1 MSTPDRPSPLLIA
14 LPQGLNVSGVTLW
27 ALRLVRAMAERGR
40 PAGLIL
46 HPEPEGQRPIT
57 RRMPRGVKVFD
68 LRDLP
73 PIQKCGGDLSAYIP
87 RYLHA
92 LQTMARH
99 GTVVFSPN
107 LHGDCYGVGAAMAM
121 ARPELVR
128 VVGWQHSDIAYD
140 TRMLAHYAPMIH
152 RFVGVSDVIERTL
165 KSELGSRAG
174 DVVNI
179 PYGVETPEE
188 PLTRT
193 PLKGRPIRLLY
204 TGRIEHEQKR
214 IGALIAMSDALA
226 SQGIDHRLTLLGDGP
241 AAAEI
246 DKAIERRPEIR
257 RIRPGGHGTVRRYL
271 ASHDA
276 FVLASRYEGLSVSM
290 LEAMAHGCV
299 PIVTGVRSG
308 AAQAISDGDNGLL
321 ADAGENDDETTTG
334 RAMAE
339 EVRRM
344 LDSSAPR
351 LSERAWLTAREK
363 YSIELHADRAG
374 KLFDRIAAEPA
385 RAWPATRPCAF
396 SAGAGSQAAS
406 GSVPE
411 EGPKLLRELLNTLK
425 GERVVLHG
433 AGRHTIE
440 LAPVLADAPV
450 EIAAIAD
457 DDPNRHGQTL
467 LGWPIIP
474 PPKVKETGATS
485 VVISSWMHQDAIYE
499 RCSPIYTHAG
509 LRTHRVY
516 RIKRTGEVNAA

>member
-1 MSTPDRPSPLLIA
+1 MDTPAPLLIA

-27 ALRLVRAMAERGR
+27 ALRLSRAMAERGR
-40 PAGLIL
+40 HCGLIL
-46 HPEPEGQRPIT
+46 HPEPDGQRPIT
-57 RRMPRGVKVFD
+57 SRLPRGVKVFD

-87 RYLHA
+87 RYLDA
-92 LQTMARH
+92 LETMARR
-99 GTVVFSPN
+99 GTVVMCPN
-107 LHGDCYGVGAAMAM
+107 LHGDCYGACAALAL
-121 ARPELVR
+121 ARPDILR

-140 TRMLAHYAPMIH
+140 TRMLAHYAPMLH
-152 RFVGVSDVIERTL
+152 RFIGVSDVIERSL
-165 KSELGSRAG
+165 KKELGARAR
-174 DVVNI
+174 DVMNI
-179 PYGVETPEE
+179 PYGVETPDE
-188 PLTRT
+188 PHTRA
-193 PLKGRPIRLLY
+193 PLQGRPVRLLY

-214 IGALIAMSDALA
+214 VRALIAMSDTLA
-226 SQGIDHRLTLLGDGP
+226 IAGIDHRLTLLGDGP
-241 AAAEI
+241 ASEEI
-246 DKAIERRPEIR
+246 DKACEHRPEIR
-257 RIRPGGHGTVRRYL
+257 RIRPGGQGTVRRYL

-344 LDSSAPR
+344 LDSHPAR
-351 LSERAWLTAREK
+351 LSERAWLTVRERF
-363 YSIELHADRAG
+363 SIDLHAERAS

-385 RAWPATRPCAF
+385 RSWPAARPCAF

-411 EGPKLLRELLNTLK
+411 EGPKLLRDLLATLR
-425 GERVVLHG
+425 GQTIVLHG

-440 LAPVLADAPV
+440 LASVLADAPV

-467 LGWPIIP
+467 LGWPIIAP
-474 PPKVKETGATS
+474 SMVKETGAAG
-485 VVISSWMHQDAIYE
+485 VVISSWMHQDTIYE
-499 RCSPIYTHAG
+499 RCSPIYSHAG
-509 LRTHRVY
+509 LRTWRVY
-516 RIKRTGEVNAA
+516 PARSPSGVNAA